1 MENLISLQH
10 YDSPCGKL
18 VLASFADRLYLC
30 DWSDNPFAERNRRR
44 IEKYL
49 KATSKTETTS
59 VLEDTKRQLDEYFA
73 SKRKAFDIQLCL
85 VGTDFQHKVWNAL
98 RSIPYGSTKSY
109 KDIAQCIG
117 KPKAVRAVAGAIGAN
132 AISILIHCHRVIG
145 SNHSLTGYAGGLEA
159 KRGLLGMET
168 QERKYLTSRLISC
181 ENEDY

>member
-1 MENLISLQH
+1 MEKSISLQH
-10 YDSPCGKL
+10 YDSPCDRL
-18 VLASFADRLYLC
+18 VLASFADRLCLC

-59 VLEDTKRQLDEYFA
+59 VLEETKRQLDEYFA
-73 SKRKAFDIQLCL
+73 GKRKAFDIQLRL
-85 VGTDFQHKVWNAL
+85 VGTDFQHEVWNAL

-117 KPKAVRAVAGAIGAN
+117 KPKAVRAVAGAVGAN
-132 AISILIHCHRVIG
+132 AISILIPCHRVIG

-181 ENEDY
+181 ENEYY

>member
-10 YDSPCGKL
+10 YDSPCGRL
-18 VLASFADRLYLC
+18 VLASSADRLCLC

-59 VLEDTKRQLDEYFA
+59 VLEETKRQLDEYFA
-73 SKRKAFDIQLCL
+73 GKRKAFDIQLCL
-85 VGTDFQHKVWNAL
+85 LGTDFQHEVWNVL
-98 RSIPYGSTKSY
+98 RDIPYGSTKSY
-109 KDIAQCIG
+109 KDIAQGIG

-132 AISILIHCHRVIG
+132 AISILIPCHRVIG

-159 KRGLLGMET
+159 KRVLLGIET
-168 QERKYLTSRLISC
+168 QERK
-181 ENEDY
+181 NP

>member
-10 YDSPCGKL
+10 YDSPCGRL
-18 VLASFADRLYLC
+18 VLASFADRLCLC

-59 VLEDTKRQLDEYFA
+59 VLEETKRQLNEYFA
-73 SKRKAFDIQLCL
+73 GKRKAFDIQLCL

-132 AISILIHCHRVIG
+132 AISILIPCHRVIG

-168 QERKYLTSRLISC
+168 QERK
-181 ENEDY
+181 NP